1 MDRPTDRQRHDGS
14 RQGGSE
20 PNAQK
25 KRRPRR
31 ALLNLGMPFA
41 PIDDLLN
48 QSEDVVALGYRV
60 LEDTVNEIKKGYQ
73 QATDFN
79 KSRKEGLNP
88 AVDWNGLV
96 DRLDGLQKIA
106 VDAVRD
112 GTEIMFDS
120 LTSGT
125 SSLRTMAKTF
135 QQSRDDV
142 DARPRLAGPVFYD
155 PIVVRAQA
163 GTRPEEETRTVRH
176 PGLTRLRIHATVDP
190 LRYLTSAGSPP
201 DQAHHGTL
209 TVQSVTFEPVPENEN
224 DMSRLTVSV
233 GPIPDNQIPGVYEG
247 HIVAKNFELLI
258 TKLRVI
264 VQPKPGTSDQPGP
277 APGSTAP
284 SVAPRARTS
293 ARGAVKNGRARSTK
307 RQASATSRRRR

>member
-1 MDRPTDRQRHDGS
+1 MDRPTGRQPHDGS
-14 RQGGSE
+14 RQGVNE

-25 KRRPRR
+25 RRRPRR

-60 LEDTVNEIKKGYQ
+60 LEDTVKEIKKGYEK
-73 QATDFN
+73 ATEFN
-79 KSRKEGLNP
+79 KKRKEGLNP
-88 AVDWNGLV
+88 AVEWNELV

-106 VDAVRD
+106 MDAVRD

-120 LTSGT
+120 FRSGT
-125 SSLRTMAKTF
+125 SSLRTMARTF

-155 PIVVRAQA
+155 PIVVKAQA
-163 GTRPEEETRTVRH
+163 GTRPEEEIRTIRH
-176 PGLTRLRIHATVDP
+176 PGLTRLRIHATVDA
-190 LRYLTSAGSPP
+190 LRYLTPAGAPP

-209 TVQSVTFEPVPENEN
+209 TVESVTFEPVPENEN

-233 GPIPDNQIPGVYEG
+233 GTIADNQIPGVYEG

-264 VQPKPGTSDQPGP
+264 VQPRPGTSDEPGP
-277 APGSTAP
+277 APGPSEP
-284 SVAPRARTS
+284 SVARRTHTG
-293 ARGAVKNGRARSTK
+293 ARGTAKNGRARATN
-307 RQASATSRRRR
+307 RQAPATSRRRR